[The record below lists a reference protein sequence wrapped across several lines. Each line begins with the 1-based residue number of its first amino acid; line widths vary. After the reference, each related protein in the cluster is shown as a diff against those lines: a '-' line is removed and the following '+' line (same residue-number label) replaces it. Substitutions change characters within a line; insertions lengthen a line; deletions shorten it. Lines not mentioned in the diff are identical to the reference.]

1 MPPPSKRESGG
12 PPSKRESG
20 SSKRDSASG
29 KRDSLRKRW
38 GHRRSNSSPI
48 KPVPIDAMAAAAASG
63 TRSRRGSPNATPRTT
78 SSIEVVDEIEGLTA
92 LTMTSADAAPSRALS
107 WINADLPSLFYAEG
121 SSRLTK
127 SSSEDQLNRNGSSQS
142 SEDSKVLDYWR
153 MEKALRE
160 AQIQVRQ
167 KQEEVEEMT
176 SYKTAMEQEMADLQV
191 TLFEEAH
198 EMVRSEKEARH
209 RDNCLLRDAQSRA
222 DLLTEEVKALKALVA
237 DHVVKRDP
245 VPESSASSPPTSP
258 VEVEKGNVDSILF
271 NEFMKWHLN
280 PSLDDSTDYMK
291 RVLSED
297 ITPCLR
303 FHPGTMKISSAILKT
318 MVDNALIIE
327 AIPPGSEAAPACRL
341 SKAKRTCTYRVK
353 VRKKRAEGS
362 DEETYE
368 WIHVCTPTRDRIIA
382 VANFYTYARY
392 IVQGLVKSKITD
404 VYWKLVELRLQ
415 VNKAR
420 LGMSID

>member
-1 MPPPSKRESGG
+1 
-12 PPSKRESG
+12 
-20 SSKRDSASG
+20 
-29 KRDSLRKRW
+29 
-38 GHRRSNSSPI
+38 
-48 KPVPIDAMAAAAASG
+48 
-63 TRSRRGSPNATPRTT
+63 
-78 SSIEVVDEIEGLTA
+78 
-92 LTMTSADAAPSRALS
+92 
-107 WINADLPSLFYAEG
+107 
-121 SSRLTK
+121 
-127 SSSEDQLNRNGSSQS
+127 
-142 SEDSKVLDYWR
+142 

-341 SKAKRTCTYRVK
+341 SKVCDLSCASGAQVLTPRPTCRRNERAHIGSKCERREPRGVT
-353 VRKKRAEGS
+353 RKLTSGS
-362 DEETYE
+362 TSARRPV
-368 WIHVCTPTRDRIIA
+368 IVSSRSPIFIPTRGTLFR
-382 VANFYTYARY
+382 
-392 IVQGLVKSKITD
+392 
-404 VYWKLVELRLQ
+404 
-415 VNKAR
+415 
-420 LGMSID
+420 

>member
-1 MPPPSKRESGG
+1 MPPPPKKDSTGQPAKRES
-12 PPSKRESG
+12 
-20 SSKRDSASG
+20 SG

-48 KPVPIDAMAAAAASG
+48 KPVPLDAMAAAAASG
-63 TRSRRGSPNATPRTT
+63 TRSSRGSPGGTPRTT
-78 SSIEVVDEIEGLTA
+78 PATVEIVEEIEGLTA
-92 LTMTSADAAPSRALS
+92 LTMISSGASAGRPVSFA
-107 WINADLPSLFYAEG
+107 NAKLPDTYYVEG
-121 SSRLTK
+121 TAVLK
-127 SSSEDQLNRNGSSQS
+127 HSSSEDHLHRKSFESVDSTDSS
-142 SEDSKVLDYWR
+142 KILDYWR
-153 MEKALRE
+153 MEKDLRE
-160 AQIQVRQ
+160 AQDTLRQ
-167 KQEEVEEMT
+167 KLEEVDDMEK
-176 SYKTAMEQEMADLQV
+176 YKTQMEQEMADLQM

-198 EMVRSEKEARH
+198 EMVRSEKVARH
-209 RDNCLLRDAQSRA
+209 KDNCLLREAQDRS

-237 DHVVKRDP
+237 DHVVKGDA
-245 VPESSASSPPTSP
+245 VLDSAASPPTSP
-258 VEVEKGNVDSILF
+258 VEVEKGNVDSVLF

-280 PSLDDSTDYMK
+280 PSLDDGTDYMK

-318 MVDNALIIE
+318 LVDNALIIE
-327 AIPPGSEAAPACRL
+327 AIPPGSEAVNSCRL
-341 SKAKRTCTYRVK
+341 SKAKRACTYRVK
-353 VRKKRAEGS
+353 VRKKKIEGS
-362 DEETYE
+362 DEENFE

-404 VYWKLVELRLQ
+404 VYWKLVELRMQ
-415 VNKAR
+415 INKAR